1 MKKQYIYAAISILC
15 WSTVSTITKLLLND
29 SINNFQL
36 LWVSAFFAFCFLFLV
51 NLFSGKLKLLRAYKP
66 KDFLLSAAIGLPG
79 TFFYYVFYYFGASQL
94 PASQAFII
102 NYLWPIMSL
111 VFATIILKEKLTLR
125 NGFAIGISFLGIITI
140 MIGETGNQAS
150 SFWIGAVS
158 CILGAVSYGI
168 FTALNKKYTYEK
180 SLSMMINYLVTFV
193 LTTII
198 NAIGNKLFL
207 PNMLQSLGIAWN
219 GIFTMAIASTLWIL
233 ALSGEATGKI
243 SNLADITPFLSLVWA
258 AIFLEEKLSSN
269 SFIGLVII
277 VLGIVIQLGSG
288 KNDAPIAQ
296 HKGNT

>member
-29 SINNFQL
+29 SINNIQL
-36 LWVSAFFAFCFLFLV
+36 LWVSSFFAGLFLFIV
-51 NLFSGKLKLLRAYKP
+51 NLFSGKLKLLFKYKP
-66 KDFLLSAAIGLPG
+66 RDFFVSAAIGLPG
-79 TFFYYVFYYFGASQL
+79 TFLYYLFYYFGTSQM

-111 VFATIILKEKLTLR
+111 LFATIILKEKFTLR
-125 NGFAIGISFLGIITI
+125 NAFAIGISFLGIVVI
-140 MIGETGNQAS
+140 MIGEIGKQTS

-168 FTALNKKYTYEK
+168 FTALNKKYTYDK

-198 NAIGNKLFL
+198 NAISNKLFF
-207 PNMLQSLGIAWN
+207 PNTLQCIGIAWN

-233 ALSGEATGKI
+233 ALADGATGKI
-243 SNLADITPFLSLVWA
+243 SNLAYITPFLSLVWA
-258 AIFLEEKLSSN
+258 SLFLEEKLTGN
-269 SFIGLVII
+269 SILGLVII
-277 VLGIVIQLGSG
+277 ILGIVIQLRSG
-288 KNDAPIAQ
+288 KKDTLVTLHNAG
-296 HKGNT
+296 K